1 MKKKVYKGN
10 FSDWNSVKENF
21 MIDRKEPKIVYAE
34 YDYECYEGYATV
46 VFKENDNW
54 YYVRGSHC
62 SCYGLENQFV
72 PQLLEPEIHF
82 KALTECK
89 RLISVGGYTNSENS
103 EQEFDEWFVWASA
116 R

>member
-54 YYVRGSHC
+54 YYVRGS
-62 SCYGLENQFV
+62 
-72 PQLLEPEIHF
+72 
-82 KALTECK
+82 